1 MNKNSKEIV
10 KIFKQVAKSYNW
22 IYRVGKKSITLPLE
36 EKGGDVEKPPKWFQ
50 YWSDNVFVPFVQKQE
65 AFNQRVEERLTKIED
80 RLDSLEDRMTVIEHK
95 VDAILECPTIKKE
108 IKL

>member
-36 EKGGDVEKPPKWFQ
+36 EKGGNVEQPPKWFQ
-50 YWSDNVFVPFVQKQE
+50 YWSDNVFVPFVKEMKDFKTKQE
-65 AFNQRVEERLTKIED
+65 YFNDEVRGFMNAV
-80 RLDSLEDRMTVIEHK
+80 
-95 VDAILECPTIKKE
+95 LECPTIKKE
-108 IKL
+108 IDPKYIK

>member
-36 EKGGDVEKPPKWFQ
+36 EKGGNVEKPPKWFQ
-50 YWSDNVFVPFVQKQE
+50 YWSDNVFVPFVKEMKEFVKEQRE
-65 AFNQRVEERLTKIED
+65 FNRAL
-80 RLDSLEDRMTVIEHK
+80 LD
-95 VDAILECPTIKKE
+95 CPTIKKE
-108 IKL
+108 IDPKFLDKYK

>member
-65 AFNQRVEERLTKIED
+65 SFNEKVKTFMGEQKEFNEKVDQRLA
-80 RLDSLEDRMTVIEHK
+80 SLENK

>member
-1 MNKNSKEIV
+1 M
-10 KIFKQVAKSYNW
+10 
-22 IYRVGKKSITLPLE
+22 
-36 EKGGDVEKPPKWFQ
+36 EKPPKWFQ

-65 AFNQRVEERLTKIED
+65 SSNERVEERLAKIED

>member
-50 YWSDNVFVPFVQKQE
+50 YWSDNVFVPFVKEVKEFIEEQRE
-65 AFNQRVEERLTKIED
+65 FNKAL
-80 RLDSLEDRMTVIEHK
+80 LD
-95 VDAILECPTIKKE
+95 CPTIKKE
-108 IKL
+108 IDPKFLDKYK